1 MEKYTTQV
9 HRKYTCDTQYFLT
22 ILKKYKMKFG
32 ILIMFI
38 FYHIEFLYLEFFF
51 SFPKKIDAKLEL

>member
-1 MEKYTTQV
+1 MQY
-9 HRKYTCDTQYFLT
+9 QYFLT

-32 ILIMFI
+32 ILIIFI
-38 FYHIEFLYLEFFF
+38 FYHIEFLYLEIFF

>member
-9 HRKYTCDTQYFLT
+9 HRKYTWDTQYFLT